1 MGLDLYA
8 KIEPYLG
15 FESQKEWLYTLY
27 QRKVEQL
34 GIDDI
39 LDIGCGSGAFLKKMQ
54 QSGKKAFGIDLS
66 PVMVQR
72 CKEDGLEA
80 ACIDVCELNRTFEAA
95 TAMFDVINYIPP
107 ANLESFFHCV
117 AGRLRKGG
125 YFLCDINTLYGF
137 EEIAQGSLI
146 INEEDFCIGID
157 AQFDENRL
165 QTDIVYFARNGKY
178 FTKETDTIMQYYHDI
193 KTLKFKEFELV
204 DIDLVSLYSEEID
217 KAMLTYKR
225 V

>member
-1 MGLDLYA
+1 MGLELYA

-15 FESQKEWLYTLY
+15 FESQKEWLYSLY
-27 QRKVEQL
+27 QQKIEQL
-34 GIDDI
+34 GANEI
-39 LDIGCGSGAFLKKMQ
+39 LDIGCGGGAFLKKIVK
-54 QSGKKAFGIDLS
+54 SGKKGFGIDLS
-66 PVMVQR
+66 FIMVQR
-72 CKEDGLEA
+72 CKEEGLEA

-107 ANLESFFHCV
+107 KKLESFFHCV
-117 AGRLRKGG
+117 ANTLKKGG

-165 QTDIVYFARNGKY
+165 KTDIVYFSKGGKY
-178 FTKETDTIMQYYHDI
+178 FTKETDTIMQYYHEIDR
-193 KTLKFKEFELV
+193 LKFKDFELI
-204 DIDLVSLYSEEID
+204 DIDLITLYSDEVD
-217 KAMLTYKR
+217 KAILTYER